1 MTHVIHLV
9 ANAAR
14 ASLWATALLLVLG
27 FVLHH
32 AGAPELAV
40 ALLGAYLAGFHAY
53 LALLGVL
60 AVILIGRGILAL
72 VL

>member
-1 MTHVIHLV
+1 MIRSSGWPSASASVKPKMRV
-9 ANAAR
+9 A
-14 ASLWATALLLVLG
+14 
-27 FVLHH
+27 
-32 AGAPELAV
+32 
-40 ALLGAYLAGFHAY
+40 AGFHAY